1 MTIINKEILICVTF
15 RDFDNE
21 NNIKIQKT
29 FLDSLEKQTYK
40 NFTLIVTIFNEKKV
54 EDYLNFYNFK
64 KKFIYSTL
72 ENFHM
77 SWSELI
83 INSFKFIE
91 KDKNII
97 LWTNADNIFDANYLY
112 EVNKNF
118 EDKYSGTSWPMFH
131 YRTKD
136 DLEKNKLF
144 LNDQLFKKNEKYIN
158 NNFFNLIIRPFLKK
172 NYFKYDPNLWV
183 PDNIFI
189 DGNILLKEENQKLFS
204 DYKMNGYWPGSSQ
217 VLMLGMLGQKKIN
230 LFFKTKVKAIRNIDF
245 NWTYNKLFFNQNTYN
260 KLIVNEYVNFKKINY
275 KFHLNHRFCKINQN
289 FQFKI
294 ISNIN
299 NILEFKL
306 YKIIWVIYI
315 YLQILS
321 NLLKKFKFKKRNK
334 NNYSYK
340 IFNLDFFMIVSGD
353 RDIFIADQTIS
364 NFNKIQNINFCLNI
378 YNNYVNEDL
387 TIKYFNKWKR
397 YNFVKIIK
405 TNPLIRKKIIKD
417 SEFNHF
423 QGNFDPVGNIFDEE
437 LVKLKSDYICI
448 IHPDFEIIKP
458 NFIYYMI
465 NELSKDTHLV
475 GYSCKV
481 YLRKRFLSQ
490 KLPSEIINKKNYINR
505 QYQDF
510 FLIYKKNIIKKFK
523 NISFKFKY
531 KIIDNNNA
539 EVWDTNSLFQQN
551 LYKFG
556 YFINALGNNFSDNYI
571 HYGSFAENTILGSK
585 GVFFYRN
592 LYKLSTFGLFKIK
605 FTRFFFLFLL
615 LIFFYKTRKDLS
627 SYSKFDVKK

>member
-306 YKIIWVIYI
+306 YKIIWVI
-315 YLQILS
+315 
-321 NLLKKFKFKKRNK
+321 
-334 NNYSYK
+334 
-340 IFNLDFFMIVSGD
+340 
-353 RDIFIADQTIS
+353 
-364 NFNKIQNINFCLNI
+364 
-378 YNNYVNEDL
+378 
-387 TIKYFNKWKR
+387 
-397 YNFVKIIK
+397 
-405 TNPLIRKKIIKD
+405 
-417 SEFNHF
+417 
-423 QGNFDPVGNIFDEE
+423 
-437 LVKLKSDYICI
+437 
-448 IHPDFEIIKP
+448 
-458 NFIYYMI
+458 
-465 NELSKDTHLV
+465 
-475 GYSCKV
+475 
-481 YLRKRFLSQ
+481 
-490 KLPSEIINKKNYINR
+490 
-505 QYQDF
+505 
-510 FLIYKKNIIKKFK
+510 
-523 NISFKFKY
+523 
-531 KIIDNNNA
+531 
-539 EVWDTNSLFQQN
+539 
-551 LYKFG
+551 
-556 YFINALGNNFSDNYI
+556 
-571 HYGSFAENTILGSK
+571 
-585 GVFFYRN
+585 
-592 LYKLSTFGLFKIK
+592 
-605 FTRFFFLFLL
+605 
-615 LIFFYKTRKDLS
+615 
-627 SYSKFDVKK
+627 